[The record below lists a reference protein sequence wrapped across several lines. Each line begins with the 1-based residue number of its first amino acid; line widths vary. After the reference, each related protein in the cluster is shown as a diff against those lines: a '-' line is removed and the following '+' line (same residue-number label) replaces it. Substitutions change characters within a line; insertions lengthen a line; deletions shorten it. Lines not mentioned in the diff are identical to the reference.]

1 MRTKRSVWMR
11 VLMLCV
17 LLGFS
22 TTQADAQFRDILN
35 KVVSKVTGADKVTE
49 ANLIGTWTFSGT
61 GIEMKS
67 KSDNAVLNT
76 LTETAASSTIEK
88 KLDEYLGK
96 VGIAAGQFSITFN
109 EDKSFTAATS
119 SGKKTKGTY
128 AIADDQ
134 KSVNLK
140 VSKISINCQ
149 TDLTSSDLKLM
160 VTADKLLSLA
170 STLTSV
176 ASSNTTMQVIN
187 KMLSSYKGMDAGM
200 KFTKAKQ

>member
-1 MRTKRSVWMR
+1 
-11 VLMLCV
+11 MLCV
-17 LLGFS
+17 LVSFS
-22 TTQADAQFRDILN
+22 TTQADAQLKDILD

-76 LTETAASSTIEK
+76 LTETAASSIVEK

-109 EDKSFTAATS
+109 EDKSFEATTS
-119 SGKKTKGTY
+119 NGKRTKGTY

-134 KSVNLK
+134 KSINLK

-176 ASSNTTMQVIN
+176 ASSNTTMRMIN
-187 KMLSSYKGMDAGM
+187 KTLSSYKGMDAGM
-200 KFTKAKQ
+200 KFTRVK